1 MQCGGSF
8 YNKTLT
14 GAALSDSAALAAF
27 ELWTKFYTQY
37 SFELS
42 YDFNTRFRTGE
53 MPIAVA
59 SYGMLHTLFYK
70 LGRDDLAE

>member
-42 YDFNTRFRTGE
+42 YDFNTRFRTAKC
-53 MPIAVA
+53 P
-59 SYGMLHTLFYK
+59 LP
-70 LGRDDLAE
+70 